1 MPSNPR
7 VLTRRSLLTA
17 SALGLAGATLS
28 ACSKPQAP
36 DAAAS
41 APPSS
46 RLSAAAT
53 GTTPPSS
60 STPTSTVVRASSGS
74 ALPSSQAAAS
84 ASPQTTSSTPQVSTS
99 PSPSTPS
106 SVSNATTPA
115 AAGSPV
121 HIRLYENDGRTYGI
135 GMPIIVYLSKAV
147 TDAKPFAKAT
157 TVTVNGQKVEG
168 AWFFQK
174 SLIYPDY
181 PLEAH
186 YRTQTFWPAHA
197 VITVD
202 LPTRSL
208 PAGKGLT
215 FNDSLTLT
223 MKTGAANVTTVDGAT
238 ERLTLTTDGKTK
250 FNFPVSL
257 GKATTPTFTGT
268 KVVMARNRVK
278 RMIGT
283 TPGDLYDLQVPW
295 SVRLTNSGEFIHA
308 ASWNGGNIGQR
319 STSNGCTNLNVA
331 AAQEYFNFAQIG
343 DVALYRNTGGGP
355 MPSWDGYGDWNTPWS
370 TWTRGGLLANS

>member
-7 VLTRRSLLTA
+7 VLSRRSLLTA

-28 ACSKPQAP
+28 ACSKQQAP

-41 APPSS
+41 APPS
-46 RLSAAAT
+46 
-53 GTTPPSS
+53 TPP
-60 STPTSTVVRASSGS
+60 PTSTVVRASSDS
-74 ALPSSQAAAS
+74 ALPSSQPAAS
-84 ASPQTTSSTPQVSTS
+84 ASPQPTSSTPQVS
-99 PSPSTPS
+99 PSPSS
-106 SVSNATTPA
+106 SVSNSTAPA

-135 GMPIIVYLSKAV
+135 GMPIIVYLSKAI
-147 TDAKPFAKAT
+147 TDAKPFTEAT

-174 SLIYPDY
+174 SSIYPDY

-202 LPTRSL
+202 LPTRGL

-283 TPGDLYDLQVPW
+283 TPGDRYDLQVPW

-355 MPSWDGYGDWNTPWS
+355 IPSWDGYGDWNTPWS

>member
-1 MPSNPR
+1 
-7 VLTRRSLLTA
+7 
-17 SALGLAGATLS
+17 
-28 ACSKPQAP
+28 
-36 DAAAS
+36 
-41 APPSS
+41 
-46 RLSAAAT
+46 
-53 GTTPPSS
+53 
-60 STPTSTVVRASSGS
+60 
-74 ALPSSQAAAS
+74 
-84 ASPQTTSSTPQVSTS
+84 
-99 PSPSTPS
+99 
-106 SVSNATTPA
+106 
-115 AAGSPV
+115 V

-135 GMPIIVYLSKAV
+135 GMPIIVYLSKAIS
-147 TDAKPFAKAT
+147 DAKPFAKAT

-174 SLIYPDY
+174 SSIYPDY

-202 LPTRSL
+202 LPTRGL